1 MLGDDVEE
9 EDGSSGGFSSRRIIS
24 LVRNY
29 WGCED
34 YVPPVDRAQLK
45 HAAPGH
51 RYEWKE
57 DNQSSFLALV
67 GLYTPKEVSDTSNTP
82 AEDEVPMSL
91 ANEPPSNVRND
102 QNILS
107 QYLSTKTN
115 PTGVKTRL
123 SLLPFSTMD
132 EGANV
137 DTDGDAGYETECTFP
152 ANTSTNTLREL
163 CQGSDAQGL
172 KRDLAEG
179 DPAFRSKSIDETI
192 RTKSWNED
200 CRWVVNFSDSDDG
213 SVGGT
218 ANDFA
223 PIDGGLSDSFGGN
236 TASEEA
242 SKELLHNTSIHS
254 SWSYFADLAS
264 TAATSPLGSRSVTTS
279 ATAGSSTASATVS
292 ADPLQAQKLQHQI
305 ATLEEELKDSSSLRD
320 RDGMYEE
327 LRLAKRE
334 LRGLKPLWKRFW

>member
-1 MLGDDVEE
+1 MEGGRHSRHVLIFGHSTDTEKSYSPSVALSVNNEPSSAASIIPTQQKHTLRRRPACVVAVPLSIGQAIALSPRLREWMLGDDVEE
-9 EDGSSGGFSSRRIIS
+9 DGGGFSSRKIIS

-34 YVPPVDRAQLK
+34 YVPPVGRPQLK
-45 HAAPGH
+45 HAEPGH

-67 GLYTPKEVSDTSNTP
+67 GLYTPKDVSDASNTP
-82 AEDEVPMSL
+82 TNDEVPMSL
-91 ANEPPSNVRND
+91 VNEPPSNVRHD

-132 EGANV
+132 EGVNV

-200 CRWVVNFSDSDDG
+200 CSWVASLGRKVK
-213 SVGGT
+213 
-218 ANDFA
+218 
-223 PIDGGLSDSFGGN
+223 GL
-236 TASEEA
+236 
-242 SKELLHNTSIHS
+242 
-254 SWSYFADLAS
+254 
-264 TAATSPLGSRSVTTS
+264 R
-279 ATAGSSTASATVS
+279 
-292 ADPLQAQKLQHQI
+292 
-305 ATLEEELKDSSSLRD
+305 
-320 RDGMYEE
+320 
-327 LRLAKRE
+327 
-334 LRGLKPLWKRFW
+334 